1 MKKNKINI
9 NVNELRT
16 AILKKF
22 GTYKKCADALKITD
36 DNFANKMKRLSS
48 KFLYQLKAIGVE
60 VPPIDYGFTI
70 ELKDGVI
77 KENPQQYN
85 GDTELLQVKK
95 ELSEIKKML
104 SISIDK
110 INELEKENYKLRV
123 ENIAL
128 LKSMD
133 VKSNKDF
140 NKK

>member
-1 MKKNKINI
+1 M
-9 NVNELRT
+9 
-16 AILKKF
+16 
-22 GTYKKCADALKITD
+22 KITD